1 MSLEDRAWS
10 VENEGNSRILL
21 TRHND
26 VIHITRD
33 DDEIVGE
40 RWYFDFKPVD
50 GPPISEQFRIKH
62 DNEFWGVVETLI
74 EKHG

>member
-10 VENEGNSRILL
+10 VENEGDSRVSL
-21 TRHND
+21 TRHDD
-26 VIHITRD
+26 VIHVTRD

-40 RWYFDFKPVD
+40 RWYFDFEPVGD
-50 GPPISEQFRIKH
+50 PPISEQFRIKR
-62 DNEFWGVVETLI
+62 DTEFWEVVETLI